1 MTKKIG
7 RPSKPMML
15 AINASIDGKK
25 KQASQLVAEH
35 KLNKRE
41 LQHRLE
47 LRDGNKYDLN
57 MGKGV
62 RKKVAPKK
70 TVVST
75 DFLDKIDGRTK
86 TTTLLRLENRIQE
99 LLAQKPKKEV
109 TKVKEAFKN
118 YNKKKQ
124 ELEAMEKLI
133 GI

>member
-1 MTKKIG
+1 
-7 RPSKPMML
+7 MML